1 MTTCLLPRD
10 LRAWAAFSE
19 PGASTVYFEGH
30 LAQSARSRPA
40 RAIRDEASRLSAQG
54 LVTLSQRRR
63 GENLYEY
70 VAQRR
75 APASAPVVAALEVSA
90 PASISVERQQPARSR
105 QMSEPIQRLAYTI
118 AEACAATGLSDDTL
132 YRKHQAGEITMKK
145 SGRRTLIPAAD
156 LERLI
161 DNLPALPRR

>member
-1 MTTCLLPRD
+1 
-10 LRAWAAFSE
+10 
-19 PGASTVYFEGH
+19 
-30 LAQSARSRPA
+30 
-40 RAIRDEASRLSAQG
+40 
-54 LVTLSQRRR
+54 
-63 GENLYEY
+63 
-70 VAQRR
+70 
-75 APASAPVVAALEVSA
+75 
-90 PASISVERQQPARSR
+90 
-105 QMSEPIQRLAYTI
+105 MSEPIQRLAYTI